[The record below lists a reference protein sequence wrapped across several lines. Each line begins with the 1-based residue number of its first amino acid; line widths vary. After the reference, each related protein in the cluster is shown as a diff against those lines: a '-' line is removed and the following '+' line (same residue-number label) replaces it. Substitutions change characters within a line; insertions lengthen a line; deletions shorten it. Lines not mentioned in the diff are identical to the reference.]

1 MKFLKMFIFEML
13 NSKANFKN
21 TKISILK
28 NKIKET
34 FDEKYRSNMF
44 LND

>member
-1 MKFLKMFIFEML
+1 ML

-21 TKISILK
+21 TKINILK